1 MTTTRAVVLARGLG
15 SRMKAADPGAH
26 LTEEQERAADAGLKT
41 MMPVNGRPF
50 LDYVLSGLA
59 DAGIVHVALVVAPD
73 HQSLLDRYSAD
84 LRPARIALSFVVQ
97 AERAGHSG
105 CGSRRGGVDGGS
117 AVFDDERRQSLS
129 TAIARGSG
137 GTRRARS
144 RRLFTSRPGDLGQH
158 PGGAHQRVRDR
169 PGEREPACCRR
180 SWKSRASSD
189 ESAAPRWKDNDL
201 ISMNCWRFD
210 ARIFAACRD
219 VPRSPRGEFELPEA
233 VGLAARRG
241 VPFRVLR
248 ASGGVLDLSKRGD
261 AVEVSRRLSDVVVR
275 V

>member
-1 MTTTRAVVLARGLG
+1 MMTTRAVVLARGLG
-15 SRMKAADPGAH
+15 SRMKAADPGAQ
-26 LTEEQERAADAGLKT
+26 LTREQERAADAGLKT

-84 LRPARIALSFVVQ
+84 VRPTRIALSFVVQ
-97 AERAGHSG
+97 AEA
-105 CGSRRGGVDGGS
+105 RGTAD
-117 AVFDDERRQSLS
+117 AVLAAEEWTADQPFLTMNADNLYPRQSLVDLAQLTEPGLAAFS
-129 TAIARGSG
+129 PEDLVTAGNIPSERINAFAIVKANESGWLTAIVEKPGS
-137 GTRRARS
+137 A
-144 RRLFTSRPGDLGQH
+144 
-158 PGGAHQRVRDR
+158 AV
-169 PGEREPACCRR
+169 
-180 SWKSRASSD
+180 
-189 ESAAPRWKDNDL
+189 SAAPHWTANDL

-219 VPRSPRGEFELPEA
+219 VPRSPRGEFELPKA
-233 VGLAARRG
+233 VGLAVRRG
-241 VPFRVLR
+241 IPFRVLR

-275 V
+275 L